1 MSNEMLSGLLL
12 GFAYTAPIGAQ
23 NLYVISLALKVG
35 SPKNILVALI
45 VVAMDF
51 SLAVACVMGVGA
63 LLNGHQLI
71 RLVIGVLGGLYLLYI
86 SFSAIREMSRAR
98 EISNSDI
105 EIGWYKIVAQTFFLT
120 WLNPHA
126 IIDGSSILG
135 NFAASLNLQQKAMF
149 LSGVGV
155 SSLLWF
161 TSISCIAASL
171 KGPKGARFGIGAKAF
186 SAVVI
191 AYFALAILYSSFNEW
206 LTV

>member
-1 MSNEMLSGLLL
+1 MSNEMVSGLLL
-12 GFAYTAPIGAQ
+12 GFAYAAPIGAQ
-23 NLYVISLALKVG
+23 NLYVISLALKLG

-63 LLNGHQLI
+63 LLNGHQFM
-71 RLVIGVLGGLYLLYI
+71 RLVIGILGGLYLIHI
-86 SFSAIREMSRAR
+86 SFNAIREMSRAR
-98 EISNSDI
+98 VISTSDVEID
-105 EIGWYKIVAQTFFLT
+105 WYKIVAQTFFLT

-135 NFAASLNLQQKAMF
+135 NFAASLSLQQKVIF
-149 LSGVGV
+149 LSGVGI

-191 AYFALAILYSSFNEW
+191 AYFGLAILYSSINEW
-206 LTV
+206 LTL